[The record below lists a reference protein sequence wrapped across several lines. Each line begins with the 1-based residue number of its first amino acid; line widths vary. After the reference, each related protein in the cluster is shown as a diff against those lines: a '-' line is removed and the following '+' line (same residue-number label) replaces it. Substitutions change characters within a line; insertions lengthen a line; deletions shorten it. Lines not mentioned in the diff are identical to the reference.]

1 MLKEIE
7 NIPLIMIKIFGWMDQ
22 KTYLNLQ
29 RRQDWKN
36 LEVPV
41 CEDCFIQLTG
51 YLVEARTSTKLN
63 NSKQELNTFFKSLLS
78 KTTL

>member
-7 NIPLIMIKIFGWMDQ
+7 NIPLIMIKIFGWMDE

-41 CEDCFIQLTG
+41 C
-51 YLVEARTSTKLN
+51 
-63 NSKQELNTFFKSLLS
+63 
-78 KTTL
+78 